1 MVTRNP
7 KPETRNQ
14 RRQPTCDETHEHT
27 HPVTHTGELGRHEH
41 HPKRTGASSKKGGG
55 LFKARPRGVNPPGRL
70 SPIPTH
76 THTKVERGEEGGGE
90 SAAQQTLGA
99 RAKGGGGSGEAS
111 AQRWSRAFRV
121 RAALV
126 SSGGVPP
133 SLPGTPAGWLPGA
146 KRVGRL
152 LWSRGHERVPERGL
166 DSPKHHRAGA
176 CCFIEIMGNSQK

>member
-1 MVTRNP
+1 MYQATPP
-7 KPETRNQ
+7 KLPFPHVHGT
-14 RRQPTCDETHEHT
+14 
-27 HPVTHTGELGRHEH
+27 
-41 HPKRTGASSKKGGG
+41 KRKKEE
-55 LFKARPRGVNPPGRL
+55 K
-70 SPIPTH
+70 
-76 THTKVERGEEGGGE
+76 KVERGEEGGGE

-146 KRVGRL
+146 KRAGSSIGRGATSAYQNGALTVQNITGLGLAVL
-152 LWSRGHERVPERGL
+152 L
-166 DSPKHHRAGA
+166 K
-176 CCFIEIMGNSQK
+176 

>member
-1 MVTRNP
+1 MRIS
-7 KPETRNQ
+7 
-14 RRQPTCDETHEHT
+14 QP
-27 HPVTHTGELGRHEH
+27 
-41 HPKRTGASSKKGGG
+41 
-55 LFKARPRGVNPPGRL
+55 
-70 SPIPTH
+70 
-76 THTKVERGEEGGGE
+76 GGGE

-176 CCFIEIMGNSQK
+176 CCFIEIMGNSQIASSTGAAQLGNLSQPAQSCGCMVTWHCRAKISKNLRTRCVIDVPSCRRKGEIRGLAQSGLTLAPTLPNIPIQT

>member
-1 MVTRNP
+1 MLIGT
-7 KPETRNQ
+7 
-14 RRQPTCDETHEHT
+14 
-27 HPVTHTGELGRHEH
+27 
-41 HPKRTGASSKKGGG
+41 
-55 LFKARPRGVNPPGRL
+55 RGVNPLGRL
-70 SPIPTH
+70 SQTPQQQQ
-76 THTKVERGEEGGGE
+76 KRGEGGGGRRRE

-176 CCFIEIMGNSQK
+176 CCFIKIMGNSQKKLIPYLAGGL